1 MKSLSILKKFPLFLL
16 VALANI
22 AFSTVDIITPQND
35 FSETENRRLTTM
47 PAVSAKGLIDGS
59 FALKYEEYIS
69 DQFLLRDFWVS
80 TKSIAEFA
88 LMKLENNN
96 IVFGKDGYLFN
107 KFFSFN
113 DKYLK
118 NNLMSIDKF
127 AAEMKAPVFT
137 MIVPSKYYPL
147 IEYVPD
153 GLPLVEQS
161 YYINSIDEF
170 LSKNCTPVNV
180 KDILS
185 VNHTS
190 YIYYKTDHHWTNFGA
205 YLAYNQFALS
215 AGFVP
220 FEYTDYQPKTVS
232 DFLGTHFQRSNP
244 VVKHFDNIEYYNFDI
259 GSLTIKGFSES
270 DKVYP
275 SLYNFDQFL
284 KKDKYAAFLYGNNGY
299 TIIKSKP
306 SSIKLDSVLVI
317 KDSFGNSF
325 IPMLTENYNNIHVI
339 DTRYFPI
346 TESFKQFANMDFDN
360 ILILYS
366 FESLVSDTTI
376 AKLSNFD

>member
-1 MKSLSILKKFPLFLL
+1 MKSLSVLKKFPLFLL
-16 VALANI
+16 VALAII
-22 AFSTVDIITPQND
+22 AFSAVDIITPQND

-170 LSKNCTPVNV
+170 LSK
-180 KDILS
+180 KL
-185 VNHTS
+185 
-190 YIYYKTDHHWTNFGA
+190 
-205 YLAYNQFALS
+205 
-215 AGFVP
+215 
-220 FEYTDYQPKTVS
+220 
-232 DFLGTHFQRSNP
+232 
-244 VVKHFDNIEYYNFDI
+244 
-259 GSLTIKGFSES
+259 
-270 DKVYP
+270 YP
-275 SLYNFDQFL
+275 
-284 KKDKYAAFLYGNNGY
+284 G
-299 TIIKSKP
+299 
-306 SSIKLDSVLVI
+306 
-317 KDSFGNSF
+317 
-325 IPMLTENYNNIHVI
+325 
-339 DTRYFPI
+339 
-346 TESFKQFANMDFDN
+346 
-360 ILILYS
+360 
-366 FESLVSDTTI
+366 
-376 AKLSNFD
+376 